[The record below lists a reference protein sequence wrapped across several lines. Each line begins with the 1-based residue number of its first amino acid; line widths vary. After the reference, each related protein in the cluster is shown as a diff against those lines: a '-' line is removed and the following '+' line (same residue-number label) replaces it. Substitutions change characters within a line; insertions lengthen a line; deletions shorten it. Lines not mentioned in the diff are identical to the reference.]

1 MEAPNVAP
9 RSDAIDGFPLPMRLL
24 GSKLLLHAPSRE
36 SPISKSF
43 EYAHMLMFEWIL
55 LLLFAAVVLTN
66 LAERLAVPY
75 PSLLAVAGT
84 GLAFLPFAPQIRIE
98 PELALALF
106 VAPAL
111 LDAAFDTSPRDLRRN
126 AVPIAS
132 MAVVAVVL
140 TAAVVAF
147 LGWRFAGLPI
157 AAAIALGAIVSPP
170 DPVAANEVL
179 RHLRIP
185 QRIGLVLQGE
195 GLLNDATALLIY
207 RAAVIAAAGSF
218 SLVSDA
224 PILVLAAVASLAAGY
239 VLARLYLIASA
250 FVRDPSSSTV
260 LQFVGT
266 FGVWLLSE
274 RLTLSPVITLVVYA
288 MTLAQAAPGRL
299 GPRLR
304 VSSYSVWETA
314 VFVVNVLAFVLMGL
328 QARTIIERL
337 SPEQRWSSLVFG
349 LSVLAVVIVVRIA
362 WLATYRAIVAT
373 IRRWRPGLAD
383 RLASRD
389 PRGAIVMGWSG
400 MRGLITLATAFAL
413 PQQFPRRDLIVL
425 CAFCVVLGT
434 LVIQGFTLRPL
445 LRLLRFEDDGAV
457 ERDLSRA
464 RVIVMQAA
472 LDSLDGETSPAA
484 ATVREQYAAARK
496 VAEDQHEP
504 QGATKYDELRLRA
517 IAAQRAA
524 LQRLRTRGEIGDEAF
539 RRIQEELDWSELDAA
554 PAGSFQSLAS

>member
-1 MEAPNVAP
+1 MVIMGP
-9 RSDAIDGFPLPMRLL
+9 
-24 GSKLLLHAPSRE
+24 
-36 SPISKSF
+36 
-43 EYAHMLMFEWIL
+43 MLMLEWVL

-75 PSLLAVAGT
+75 PSLLAIAGA

-98 PELALALF
+98 PELALAALF
-106 VAPAL
+106 VEIPAL
-111 LDAAFDTSPRDLRRN
+111 LDAAFDTSPRGLRDN
-126 AVPIAS
+126 AIPVAS
-132 MAVVAVVL
+132 MAAWSAVVL
-140 TAAVVAF
+140 STAATAF

-157 AAAIALGAIVSPP
+157 AAASARGAIVAPP
-170 DPVAANEVL
+170 DAVAANEVL

-195 GLLNDATALLIY
+195 SMLNDATALLIY
-207 RAAVIAAAGSF
+207 RAAVLAAAGSLRL
-218 SLVSDA
+218 SAHA
-224 PILVLAAVASLAAGY
+224 PILVLAAVGEPGRWLC
-239 VLARLYLIASA
+239 ARATVIWSQARSCA
-250 FVRDPSSSTV
+250 DPASSTV
-260 LQFVGT
+260 LQFVST

-274 RLTLSPVITLVVYA
+274 RLGFSPIITVVIYA

-299 GPRLR
+299 GARLR
-304 VSSYSVWETA
+304 ISSYSVWETA

-328 QARTIIERL
+328 QARPIIERL
-337 SPEQRWSSLVFG
+337 SPEQRWGSLVFA

-362 WLATYRAIVAT
+362 WLVVYRAIVAT

-389 PRGAIVMGWSG
+389 PRGAIVLGWSG

-413 PQQFPRRDLIVL
+413 PQQFPGRDLIVL

-434 LVIQGFTLRPL
+434 LVIQGFTLLPL
-445 LRLLRFEDDGAV
+445 MRLLRFEDDGAV
-457 ERDLSRA
+457 ERELSRA
-464 RVIVMQAA
+464 RVAVMQAA

-484 ATVREQYAAARK
+484 TMAREKYAAARK
-496 VAEDQHEP
+496 VAEDQNEP
-504 QGATKYDELRLRA
+504 QAATKYDELRLRA

-524 LQRLRTRGEIGDEAF
+524 LQRLRARGEIGEEAF
-539 RRIQEELDWSELDAA
+539 HRIQEELDWSELDAA